1 MCPFGAENHS
11 AEPLREE
18 LTNRLPP
25 PIRSA
30 AMNEAFYEPDGDDSF
45 VATELTRG
53 PWDPGAQH
61 AGPPSALLGR
71 EIEGMEGSEEFQVG
85 RVVFEILR
93 PVPIG
98 VVRVE
103 ARVLRP
109 GRKVRLVEASLSGEA
124 GELMRATAWQLRRTE
139 LVLPEGVVDE
149 GAGPQGPEEGWT
161 PEFFPTG
168 QDAGYHTAMEWKAVA
183 GAFLEA
189 GPATVWMRMR
199 QALVAGEEPT
209 ALQRALVAADVGNGI
224 SAVLD
229 WREYVFINVDLTVH
243 FERMP
248 AGEWVCVDAVTRPQ
262 STGIGTAE
270 SVLSD
275 QRGRIGRA
283 AQSLLIERR

>member
-1 MCPFGAENHS
+1 MVD
-11 AEPLREE
+11 
-18 LTNRLPP
+18 
-25 PIRSA
+25 
-30 AMNEAFYEPDGDDSF
+30 AFYERGDCKGQY

-53 PWDPGAQH
+53 PWDPGSQH

-71 EIEGMEGSEEFQVG
+71 EIEQLDSSNEFQVG

-98 VVRVE
+98 NVRVE
-103 ARVLRP
+103 SRVLRP
-109 GRKVRLVEASLSGEA
+109 GKKVQLIEASLSNEA
-124 GELMRATAWQLRRTE
+124 GELMRATAWLLRTTE
-139 LVLPEGVVDE
+139 LELPD
-149 GAGPQGPEEGWT
+149 GAAGDDAPPPGPDEGWT

-168 QDAGYHTAMEWKAVA
+168 QDVGYHTAMEWKAVA

-199 QALVAGEEPT
+199 QSLVAGEEPS

-248 AGEWVCVDAVTRPQ
+248 EGEWVCVDATTRPQ
-262 STGIGTAE
+262 PSGMGTSE

-283 AQSLLIERR
+283 AQSLLVAAR